1 MANAFVVV
9 NPVAGGSTGQLRRTI
24 EEHFAGA
31 GWDCQVYETTG
42 QERVARVVRTAL
54 ERDDGE
60 IGLVVAAG
68 GDGTVSGTA
77 GGLVHAPVPLGVV
90 PVGTG
95 DTFARELGIPLGTTA
110 ALELLTGDHASAKI
124 DAMAV
129 SERFYVLNVS
139 VGLSGLMMRDTARA
153 DKRRFGRV
161 AYAWTGLRKLLG
173 YQPHRFSVTV
183 DGEKWTVRASEVMI
197 ANSGALGDPSLRWSP
212 QVELNDGQVDVLVVR
227 ARTALDYL
235 RFMSAVVLGRQSEE
249 TAIRHLIAERH
260 AVVDARPELPVQ
272 ADGEFIGRPP
282 VAVEVV
288 PEAVEVVVPEAGSER
303 LDVGNLLEFD
313 QLQTLTALV

>member
-1 MANAFVVV
+1 
-9 NPVAGGSTGQLRRTI
+9 
-24 EEHFAGA
+24 
-31 GWDCQVYETTG
+31 
-42 QERVARVVRTAL
+42 
-54 ERDDGE
+54 
-60 IGLVVAAG
+60 
-68 GDGTVSGTA
+68 
-77 GGLVHAPVPLGVV
+77 
-90 PVGTG
+90 
-95 DTFARELGIPLGTTA
+95 
-110 ALELLTGDHASAKI
+110 
-124 DAMAV
+124 MAV

-227 ARTALDYL
+227 ARTAIDYL
-235 RFMSAVVLGRQSEE
+235 RFVSAVVLGRQSEE
-249 TAIRHLIAERH
+249 TPIRHLIAERH

-282 VAVEVV
+282 VRVEVV

-313 QLQTLTALV
+313 QLQRLTALV